1 MKIKPTPATVRVMQ
15 IADLPAART
24 LWEKTESVGLT
35 PDETPPM
42 LAAFLT
48 RNPGISS
55 VAMSDDGRL
64 LGAMLGGHD
73 GRRGYLYHLAVV
85 PEYRGRGLAR
95 SLVAHSL
102 GALAAEGIAKASVMV
117 YADNK
122 PGLAFWERLGW
133 NHREDLKLMQAKSSQ

>member
-1 MKIKPTPATVRVMQ
+1 MKSKSTPATVRVMR
-15 IADLPAART
+15 ITDLPTART
-24 LWEKTESVGLT
+24 LWKKTEGVGLM
-35 PDETPPM
+35 PDETPQL
-42 LAAFLT
+42 LAAFLA

-55 VAMSDDGRL
+55 VAVSDDGRP

-95 SLVAHSL
+95 SLVEHSL
-102 GALAAEGIAKASVMV
+102 GALAAAGIAKASIMV

-133 NHREDLKLMQAKSSQ
+133 NRRGDLKLMQAKSS

>member
-1 MKIKPTPATVRVMQ
+1 MRITDM
-15 IADLPAART
+15 PAART
-24 LWEKTESVGLT
+24 LWKNTEGVGLM
-35 PDETPPM
+35 PDETPQL

-55 VAMSDDGRL
+55 VAVSDDGRL

-95 SLVAHSL
+95 SLVEHSL
-102 GALAAEGIAKASVMV
+102 GALAAAGIAKASIMV

-133 NHREDLKLMQAKSSQ
+133 NRRGDLKLMQANSSQ